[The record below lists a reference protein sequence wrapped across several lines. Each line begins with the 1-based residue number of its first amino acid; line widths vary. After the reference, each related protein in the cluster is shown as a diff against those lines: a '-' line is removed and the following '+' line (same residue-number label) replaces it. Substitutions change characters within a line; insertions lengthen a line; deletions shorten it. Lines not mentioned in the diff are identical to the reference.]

1 MGQDKL
7 EVKNLHNEDELVV
20 VVDED
25 VDEDVEEEVEE
36 VKEMEEVEE
45 EVVLEKYIDLS
56 KYTGAKELVG
66 FAIFH
71 GTETMGV
78 CVHRKLRC

>member
-25 VDEDVEEEVEE
+25 VEEEVEDVEEA
-36 VKEMEEVEE
+36 KEMEEVEE

>member
-25 VDEDVEEEVEE
+25 VEEEMAEVEE

>member
-20 VVDED
+20 VVDEH
-25 VDEDVEEEVEE
+25 VEEEVEE
-36 VKEMEEVEE
+36 VEEVEE

>member
-25 VDEDVEEEVEE
+25 VEEEVEE
-36 VKEMEEVEE
+36 VEEAKEMEEVEE

>member
-1 MGQDKL
+1 LGQDKL

-20 VVDED
+20 VVDEA
-25 VDEDVEEEVEE
+25 VEEE

>member
-25 VDEDVEEEVEE
+25 VEEEVEEVEE
-36 VKEMEEVEE
+36 VKEMEEI
-45 EVVLEKYIDLS
+45 YWYSCGDSI
-56 KYTGAKELVG
+56 
-66 FAIFH
+66 
-71 GTETMGV
+71 
-78 CVHRKLRC
+78 

>member
-25 VDEDVEEEVEE
+25 VEEE